1 MPDHTSVHTNDVQ
14 TNRICCLK
22 RSQSDDD
29 TEEIK
34 RDVENIEQK
43 PPPIHRST
51 SCWYLRKTARG
62 RFDETSSDRR
72 LDSTQAISVG
82 ILERQMRQFWMEGVS
97 TRWFEPEYRSGFVNS
112 FSNNRPLVAQPLN
125 LRNHEDLYYWIWFY
139 GQAGPWVTRI
149 LTKRGYEM
157 ELWVYIQ
164 AFYDFN
170 EKRLTFSILDRY
182 VMVCF
187 WPCFYECNHVRN
199 PKDRWCYF

>member
-1 MPDHTSVHTNDVQ
+1 M
-14 TNRICCLK
+14 
-22 RSQSDDD
+22 
-29 TEEIK
+29 TEKKSIRRWYRRNQAGCGKYWTKATAHPSEHKLLISTK
-34 RDVENIEQK
+34 NGAWTVWRDIFRQK
-43 PPPIHRST
+43 TGQH
-51 SCWYLRKTARG
+51 
-62 RFDETSSDRR
+62 
-72 LDSTQAISVG
+72 QAISVG

-125 LRNHEDLYYWIWFY
+125 LRNHEDLYYWTRFY

-170 EKRLTFSILDRY
+170 EKKTHIQ
-182 VMVCF
+182 
-187 WPCFYECNHVRN
+187 
-199 PKDRWCYF
+199 YFG